1 MKLKA
6 PWWFW
11 LGRVPEISPETLNTW
26 LESGK
31 PLQLVDART
40 QGEYCS
46 GTIAAAWHAP
56 VTQLP
61 AALEQLPVSPRVP
74 VVALCLTGHRSRPVV
89 RLLRR
94 RHIEAYSLRGGIT
107 QWRRCGFPLQPPDE
121 CG

>member
-1 MKLKA
+1 MKLTV

-11 LGRVPEISPETLNTW
+11 FGRVPEISPETLKTW

-40 QGEYCS
+40 EAEYCS
-46 GTIAAAWHAP
+46 GTIGAAWHAP

-61 AALEQLPVSPRVP
+61 GSLEKLPVESETP

-94 RHIEAYSLRGGIT
+94 KRIEAYSLRGGVR
-107 QWRRCGFPLQPPDE
+107 QWRRMGYPLQEPGE
-121 CG
+121 CR